1 MDKPKVTNAI
11 SRVLLTA
18 AIVILVVLAVIGVM
32 RVVPVAISSVAG
44 AGATLKS
51 SLFSSGENIAIS
63 LSNNSVATGE
73 ETVVSLTHKG
83 KTTDGTYQF
92 YFDCT
97 DKDLTMIVIDGSHQI
112 QSPCH
117 EKNTIT
123 NTTFKVVPVLK
134 NANTYTDAILN
145 IDFTRQ
151 NTTGASLTSNATLT
165 VRNGT
170 LRGTS
175 NTVATSSQISTPQN
189 TSTSSVYGGS
199 TQKHDTGIY
208 NPSGQMQKSDL
219 SITMKDAGVM
229 INGVFVP
236 RTYFGVYEQPLVH
249 FIIRNQGNV
258 PTGLWQFNAVLPTN
272 PGQVFPSGIQ
282 KSLNPGDVV
291 EYTLTLQNLAQSGS
305 NMLSV
310 MVDPLNAIDE
320 LIETNNTG
328 TITLIRQ

>member
-18 AIVILVVLAVIGVM
+18 AIVILVVLAVIGVV
-32 RVVPVAISSVAG
+32 RVVPVAISSIAG

-51 SLFSSGENIAIS
+51 SLFSSGENITIS

-83 KTTDGTYQF
+83 KTTDGKYQF

-97 DKDLTMIVIDGSHQI
+97 DKDLTMIVTDGSHQI
-112 QSPCH
+112 QSPCQ

-123 NTTFKVVPVLK
+123 NTTFKIVPVLK
-134 NANTYTDAILN
+134 NTNTYTDAIFH
-145 IDFTRQ
+145 IDFIKQ
-151 NTTGASLTSNATLT
+151 NTTGASVTSSATLT

-170 LRGTS
+170 LRGG
-175 NTVATSSQISTPQN
+175 NTVATSTQISIPQN
-189 TSTSSVYGGS
+189 TSTSSVYGSS
-199 TQKHDTGIY
+199 TPRHDTGIY
-208 NPSGQMQKSDL
+208 NPAGQMQKSDL
-219 SITMKDAGVM
+219 SIAMKDAGV
-229 INGVFVP
+229 IVNGVFVP
-236 RTYFGVYEQPLVH
+236 RTYFGVYEKPLVH

-305 NMLSV
+305 NTLSV
-310 MVDPLNAIDE
+310 VVDPLNTVNEIV
-320 LIETNNTG
+320 ETNNIG